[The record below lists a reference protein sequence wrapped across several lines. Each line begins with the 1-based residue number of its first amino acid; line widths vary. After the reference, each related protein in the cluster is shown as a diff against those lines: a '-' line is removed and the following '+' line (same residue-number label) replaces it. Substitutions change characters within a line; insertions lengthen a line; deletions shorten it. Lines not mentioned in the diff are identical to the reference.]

1 MTTATSQ
8 DVRPAGTWPSAITAH
23 LAASAAPQIDY
34 PMSDRE
40 AIYWLENRPA
50 ENGRGVV
57 VQQLPDG
64 SHRDLVP
71 SPLSARTRIHE
82 YGGRPY
88 CVHDGILYFCRD
100 DDQRIWGLTIDAE
113 PSELQHFAL
122 QPLTPDNGD
131 RYAELLID
139 STRQRIIAV
148 REQTRANQYPLA
160 SLVAV
165 PLDGSQEVVELVHGC
180 DFYAFPRLSPNGDKL
195 AWISW
200 DHPQMPW
207 DHTELWCATLN
218 PEGLIAESRRLAGHM
233 RESIFQPEWLDER
246 RLIFVTDRSNW
257 WNLYRC
263 DSDGR
268 NTAPLLPMSAEFAT
282 PLWTLGMSTVAVS
295 GDGSVYAAFSQDGQ
309 WQLGRLAAPDQAE
322 ATWTVLPTD
331 CTHWHGL
338 APTADGF
345 LAVGAAPTRS
355 HTLYGWR
362 DGHKTAFA
370 DPGPLPV
377 ASTWLARP
385 VSKYF
390 PTSDDSDYHI
400 HGLYYPPTNPQCQLA
415 TQELPPLI
423 VIGHGGP
430 TGATSTAL
438 NYKIQFWTSR
448 GFAVLD
454 VNYRGSTGFGR
465 RYREALYERWGV
477 ADVEDLCSG
486 ARYMVE
492 RGLAHPN
499 QLIVR
504 GSSAGGYSV
513 LCALA
518 FHDVFDA
525 GASLYGIGDLE
536 TLARDTHKFEACYLD
551 SLVGPYPETRA
562 RYQERSPV
570 HYSERIECPVI
581 FFQGLEDK
589 VVPPAQAE
597 TMVNQLREEGTP
609 VAYLPIP
616 DEGHGFRQLDNV
628 CRVLEAELVFY
639 GRVFNF
645 TPADVTL
652 SLQIDNL

>member
-1 MTTATSQ
+1 MSSATSQ
-8 DVRPAGTWPSAITAH
+8 GGPTAGAWPSEITARRV
-23 LAASAAPQIDY
+23 ASAASQLDY
-34 PMSDRE
+34 PISE
-40 AIYWLENRPA
+40 HGSIYWLENRPT

-64 SHRDLVP
+64 QRRDLLP
-71 SPLSARTRIHE
+71 APLNARTRLHE

-88 CVHDGILYFCRD
+88 CVHEGALYFCQD
-100 DDQRIWGLTIDAE
+100 SDQRVWRLTVGGD
-113 PSELQHFAL
+113 PAL
-122 QPLTPDNGD
+122 AQPLTPDNGD

-139 STRQRIIAV
+139 SQRQRLIAV
-148 REQTRANQYPLA
+148 REHTRADQHPLA
-160 SLVAV
+160 SLVAI
-165 PLDGSQEVVELVHGC
+165 PLDGSQQLTDLVTGC
-180 DFYAFPRLSPNGDKL
+180 DFYAFPRLSPDASQL

-207 DHTELWCATLN
+207 DHTELWCASFDQD
-218 PEGLIAESRRLAGHM
+218 GLAVEPRRLAGHM
-233 RESIFQPEWLDER
+233 RESIFQPEWLNNGQ
-246 RLIFVTDRSNW
+246 LLFVTDRSNW

-263 DSDGR
+263 DSDGS
-268 NTAPLLPMSAEFAT
+268 NAAPLLPMSAEFAT

-295 GDGSVYAAFSQDGQ
+295 GDGCVYAAFSHDGQ
-309 WQLGRLAAPDQAE
+309 WRLGQLSNPLGPGASWS
-322 ATWTVLPTD
+322 TLPTD

-338 APTADGF
+338 APTAEGF
-345 LAVGAAPTRS
+345 LAVGAAPDRS
-355 HTLYGWR
+355 SALYRWNGGQLTTLV
-362 DGHKTAFA
+362 DHE
-370 DPGPLPV
+370 PLPV
-377 ASTWLARP
+377 DAAWIARP
-385 VSKYF
+385 ESKYF

-400 HGLYYPPTNPQCQLA
+400 HGLYYPPTNPHYTLA
-415 TQELPPLI
+415 EGELPPLI

-486 ARYMVE
+486 ARFMVE
-492 RGLAHPN
+492 QGLAHPDR
-499 QLIVR
+499 LIVR

-536 TLARDTHKFEACYLD
+536 TLAQDTHKFEAWYLD
-551 SLVGPYPETRA
+551 SLVGPYPENRA
-562 RYQERSPV
+562 RYRQRSPV
-570 HYSERIECPVI
+570 HHSDQIRCPVI
-581 FFQGLEDK
+581 FFQGLDDK
-589 VVPPAQAE
+589 VVPPSQAE
-597 TMVNQLREEGTP
+597 AMVNKLRENGTP

-616 DEGHGFRQLDNV
+616 GEGHGFRQLENV
-628 CRVLEAELVFY
+628 CRVLDAELAFY
-639 GRVFNF
+639 GQVFGF
-645 TPADVTL
+645 APSDAAL
-652 SLQIDNL
+652 SLTIDNL

>member
-1 MTTATSQ
+1 MSTPLSQ
-8 DVRPAGTWPSAITAH
+8 NVLPAGSWPSAISAH
-23 LAASAAPQIDY
+23 LVASAAPQLDY
-34 PMSDRE
+34 PMSEQDVL
-40 AIYWLENRPA
+40 YWLENRPT

-57 VQQLPDG
+57 VQQWPDG
-64 SHRDLVP
+64 SRRDLLAA
-71 SPLSARTRIHE
+71 PLSVRTRIHE

-88 CVHDGILYFCRD
+88 CVRDGVLYFCRD
-100 DDQRIWGLTIDAE
+100 DDQRIWRLAIDEAGAE
-113 PSELQHFAL
+113 P
-122 QPLTPDNGD
+122 QPLTPDNDD
-131 RYAELLID
+131 RYGELLVD
-139 STRQRIIAV
+139 SRRQRLIAV
-148 REQTRANQYPLA
+148 REQTRADQHPLA
-160 SLVAV
+160 SLVAI
-165 PLDGSQEVVELVHGC
+165 PLDGSQELTELIGGS
-180 DFYAFPRLSPNGDKL
+180 DFYAFPRLSPDGRQL

-207 DHTELWCATLN
+207 DHTELWCAALN
-218 PEGLIAESRRLAGHM
+218 DDGLVTEPRRLAGHM
-233 RESIFQPEWLDER
+233 RESIFQPEWLNER
-246 RLIFVTDRSNW
+246 QLIFVTDRSNW
-257 WNLYRC
+257 WNLYCC

-268 NTAPLLPMSAEFAT
+268 NTVPLLPMSGEFAT

-295 GDGSVYAAFSQDGQ
+295 GDGAVYAAFSQDGQ
-309 WQLGRLAAPDQAE
+309 WQLGRLANPARPD
-322 ATWTVLPTD
+322 ATWSVVPAD

-338 APTADGF
+338 APTAHGF
-345 LAVGAAPTRS
+345 LAVGAAPDRS
-355 HTLYGWR
+355 PTLYQWR
-362 DGHKTAFA
+362 DEHLSVVA

-377 ASTWLARP
+377 DPAWLSKP
-385 VSKYF
+385 ISKYF

-400 HGLYYPPTNPQCQLA
+400 HGLYYPPTNPGYTLA
-415 TQELPPLI
+415 EDELPPLI

-465 RYREALYERWGV
+465 RYREALYERWGI
-477 ADVEDLCSG
+477 ADVEDICSG
-486 ARYMVE
+486 ARFMVK

-499 QLIVR
+499 KLIVR

-536 TLARDTHKFEACYLD
+536 TLARDTHKFEAWYLD

-570 HYSERIECPVI
+570 HYSEHIQCPVI
-581 FFQGLEDK
+581 FFQGLDDK
-589 VVPPAQAE
+589 VVPPSQAE
-597 TMVNQLREEGTP
+597 TMVSKLREEGTP
-609 VAYLPIP
+609 VAYLAIP
-616 DEGHGFRQLDNV
+616 GEGHGFRQLDNV

-639 GRVFNF
+639 GQVFNF

-652 SLQIDNL
+652 ALTVDHL